1 MTTTHRFSFRFI
13 DTALMLALG
22 AALLPGCSSKD
33 KDGAPAAGDATS
45 SASAASEAAKDDAPK
60 DACKAPNAL
69 KLQRKGTESGA
80 CVALPEGFKGGNA
93 TLDQPFYG
101 SQQILSDKG
110 VYVGVLSFK
119 RETLE
124 KHAPLIETMATDPA
138 NELVSRGELP
148 GRPFSNHVH
157 TRSKSSG
164 TEQLNTYVQFGSFV
178 FFCSASGAKGATAA
192 LDLCKSITTF
202 GPAPVIATD
211 GNEPKTDAAPATASA
226 APAAEPSGASAL
238 EGDYTWY
245 SSDGSGGSGKLKA
258 KGDDFVINYSGSSG
272 NGVVNCK
279 PGKKEQSYSC
289 SWSDS
294 SGSGGVTFTV
304 NAKGNLDGYWSGSG
318 GGGGWTFN
326 RVKAK

>member
-1 MTTTHRFSFRFI
+1 MTTTHRCSPIHGLLTF
-13 DTALMLALG
+13 ALG
-22 AALLPGCSSKD
+22 AALLAGCSSKE
-33 KDGAPAAGDATS
+33 KEGATGELTATGS
-45 SASAASEAAKDDAPK
+45 VSVAEADVKTDAPK
-60 DACKAPNAL
+60 DACKAPNPL
-69 KLQRKGTESGA
+69 KLQRTGTESGA
-80 CVALPEGFKGGNA
+80 CVALPEGWKGGNA
-93 TLDQPFYG
+93 TLDQASWG
-101 SQQILSDKG
+101 SQQILTDKG
-110 VYVGVLSFK
+110 VYAGVLSFK

-124 KHAPLIETMATDPA
+124 KHAPAIETMATDA
-138 NELVSRGELP
+138 SVELVSRGELP

-192 LDLCKSITTF
+192 LELCKSITTF

-211 GNEPKTDAAPATASA
+211 GNEPPADAAPATSSA
-226 APAAEPSGASAL
+226 AAAEPTGASAL
-238 EGDYTWY
+238 EGDYTWF

-279 PGKKEQSYSC
+279 PGKKEKSYNC
-289 SWSDS
+289 SWSDP
-294 SGSGGVTFTV
+294 SGSGGVSFTV
-304 NAKGNLDGYWSGSG
+304 NAKGNLDGYWTGSG

-326 RVKAK
+326 RAKAK